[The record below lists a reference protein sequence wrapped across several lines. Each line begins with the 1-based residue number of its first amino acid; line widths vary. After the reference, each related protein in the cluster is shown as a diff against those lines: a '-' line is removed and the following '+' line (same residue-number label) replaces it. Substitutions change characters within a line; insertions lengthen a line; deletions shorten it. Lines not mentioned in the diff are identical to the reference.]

1 LNKERNPWLK
11 QIQKDEQMLDS
22 YDIGETIEG
31 LARKLDKKPSEILK
45 LNSNENFFM
54 PINLLRSLLR
64 EVIEDSDPRIYPR
77 DEYDELK
84 EALGRYVHVSPE
96 QIVIGTG
103 SDQMIDLVSRAL
115 LRPGDEALSIEP
127 TFSIYERSV
136 KIQQAIYTPIPLRE
150 DFSLDV
156 DKMLASATP
165 KTKLLFLCSPNN
177 PTANQFKLEEI
188 QCLVEEFRGLVAI
201 DEAYVEFAEHSI
213 VKIINEYENLI
224 ILRTFSKAFGIASL
238 RVGYAVSNTYLAS
251 TLADKFQMPYTVSSI
266 GLRMG
271 LKLLDKIEVI
281 KAVIKE
287 LKSERSR
294 LISRLN
300 KIDGVTA
307 FNSDTNFVLISL
319 KKSSNE
325 VCESLLRKGIIVRNT
340 GSILNLKDCIR
351 VSIAPSIM
359 MDAFIAMLREALGEN
374 DG

>member
-1 LNKERNPWLK
+1 MNKERNPWLK